1 VRLSEAGLATEA
13 NGNCGSATD
22 RGVYSRGRWAGAGWL
37 TVATLGAPVLALCP
51 AAQLPALAA
60 SPAAESAYVGNEAC
74 AACHGDI
81 YERYSRTAMARTSGP
96 ASRNLI
102 EGSVRHVSS
111 GVVYRISVEGTKA
124 YLNYERP
131 GDPGLRGRHELQYYV
146 GSSTRGSTF
155 LFEIDG
161 FLYKSPI
168 NYFVQKKGWDMSPEY
183 HSPREM
189 ELKPAPPA
197 CLFCHASRIQPP
209 APGASNRYG
218 SAPFLQDGV
227 GCERCHGP
235 GGEHVRGMGVLVN
248 PARLT
253 GERRDSVCIQ
263 CHLPGEASV
272 ARPGKTLE
280 MYRPGDLLS
289 DYSLTFVYDDA
300 GRGALGAIS
309 HVEALALSHCARRSA
324 GRMAC
329 ITCHDP
335 HTAVPGPERVAY
347 YRDKCLSCHAR
358 SFADRHQQGSPDC
371 IGCHMPRRE
380 SVDGGHVQVTDH
392 RIPRRAW
399 QARAGLPTSPPP
411 SLVPFGRAQAEP
423 RDLGLAYAQVALR
436 GDGRASQEALRLLAE
451 ALPRYPRDAEVLIR
465 LGYLYQQLERN
476 GPAAELYER
485 ALQAGSEAPEGA
497 TNLGVIYASKG
508 DLKRALA
515 LWQGVFGKNPGLS
528 EAGVNLAAGL
538 CQAGETA
545 KARQTLVEVL
555 KHQTDFSRARA
566 MLRELE
572 SRPERCP
579 APTQARDR

>member
-1 VRLSEAGLATEA
+1 
-13 NGNCGSATD
+13 
-22 RGVYSRGRWAGAGWL
+22 
-37 TVATLGAPVLALCP
+37 
-51 AAQLPALAA
+51 
-60 SPAAESAYVGNEAC
+60 VGNEAC
-74 AACHGDI
+74 AACHGDV

-102 EGSVRHVSS
+102 EGSVRHESS

-124 YLNYERP
+124 YLSYERP

-235 GGEHVRGMGVLVN
+235 GREHIQGRGVPVN
-248 PARLT
+248 PARLS

-272 ARPGKTLE
+272 SRPGKTLE

-289 DYSLTFVYDDA
+289 DYALTFVYDDA
-300 GRGALGAIS
+300 GHGGLGAIS
-309 HVEALALSHCARRSA
+309 QVEALALSQCLRRSQ

-335 HTAVPGPERVAY
+335 HTFVPAAQRVAY
-347 YRDKCLSCHAR
+347 YRDKCLSCHTR
-358 SFADRHQQGSPDC
+358 SFAERHQRGSPDC
-371 IGCHMPRRE
+371 IGCHMPRGE
-380 SVDGGHVQVTDH
+380 SVEGTHVEVTDH
-392 RIPRRAW
+392 RIRRRASKPVLGPVASPPRR
-399 QARAGLPTSPPP
+399 
-411 SLVPFGRAQAEP
+411 LVSFGTAQAEP

-436 GDGRASQEALRLLAE
+436 GDVRASQEALRLLAE
-451 ALPRYPRDAEVLIR
+451 ALPRYPTDAEVLIR
-465 LGYLYQQLERN
+465 LGFLYQQLGRN
-476 GPAAELYER
+476 GAAAELYER
-485 ALQAGSEAPEGA
+485 ALRAGSEAPEA
-497 TNLGVIYASKG
+497 TTNLGVIYASKG
-508 DLKRALA
+508 DLRKALA
-515 LWQGVFGKNPGLS
+515 LWQGVFERNPG
-528 EAGVNLAAGL
+528 
-538 CQAGETA
+538 
-545 KARQTLVEVL
+545 
-555 KHQTDFSRARA
+555 
-566 MLRELE
+566 
-572 SRPERCP
+572 
-579 APTQARDR
+579 

>member
-1 VRLSEAGLATEA
+1 MA
-13 NGNCGSATD
+13 
-22 RGVYSRGRWAGAGWL
+22 
-37 TVATLGAPVLALCP
+37 VATLGTPALALC
-51 AAQLPALAA
+51 AAAGLPALAA
-60 SPAAESAYVGNEAC
+60 SPAAESPYVGNEAC
-74 AACHGDI
+74 EACHGDI
-81 YERYSRTAMARTSGP
+81 YERYLHTAMARTSGP

-102 EGSVRHVSS
+102 EGSVRHESS
-111 GVVYRISVEGTKA
+111 GVVYRISVEGTKV
-124 YLNYERP
+124 YLSYERP

-235 GGEHVRGMGVLVN
+235 GREHIQGSGVPVN

-272 ARPGKTLE
+272 SRPGKTLE

-289 DYSLTFVYDDA
+289 DYALTFVYDDA
-300 GRGALGAIS
+300 GHGGLGAIS
-309 HVEALALSHCARRSA
+309 QVEALALSQCLRRSQ

-335 HTAVPGPERVAY
+335 HTFVPAAQRVAY
-347 YRDKCLSCHAR
+347 YRDKCLSCHTR
-358 SFADRHQQGSPDC
+358 SLADRHQQGSPDC
-371 IGCHMPRRE
+371 TGCHMPRGE
-380 SVDGGHVQVTDH
+380 SVEGTHVEVTDH
-392 RIPRRAW
+392 RIRRRASKPVPGPV
-399 QARAGLPTSPPP
+399 ASPPR
-411 SLVPFGRAQAEP
+411 SLVPFGTARAEP

-436 GDGRASQEALRLLAE
+436 GDVRASQEALRLLAE
-451 ALPRYPRDAEVLIR
+451 ALPRYPTDAEVLIR
-465 LGYLYQQLERN
+465 LGFLYQQLGRN

-485 ALQAGSEAPEGA
+485 ALRAGSEAPEA
-497 TNLGVIYASKG
+497 TTNLGVIYASKG
-508 DLKRALA
+508 DLRKALA
-515 LWQGVFGKNPGLS
+515 LWQGVFERNPGLS

-545 KARQTLVEVL
+545 RARQTLIEAL
-555 KHQTDFSRARA
+555 KYQADFGRARA

-572 SRPERCP
+572 SRQEPCP
-579 APTQARDR
+579 APTPTRDR

>member
-1 VRLSEAGLATEA
+1 M
-13 NGNCGSATD
+13 
-22 RGVYSRGRWAGAGWL
+22 
-37 TVATLGAPVLALCP
+37 LALC
-51 AAQLPALAA
+51 AATATKVPALAA
-60 SPAAESAYVGNEAC
+60 SPADEPEYVGNQAC
-74 AACHGDI
+74 RACHGEI
-81 YERYSRTAMARTSGP
+81 YEHYSRTAMARTSGP
-96 ASRNLI
+96 AGRHLI
-102 EGSVRHVSS
+102 EGSFRHESS
-111 GVVYRISVEGTKA
+111 GVEYRISVENEKV
-124 YLNYERP
+124 YFSYERP
-131 GDPGLRGRHELQYYV
+131 GDPGMRGRHELQYYV
-146 GSSTRGSTF
+146 GSNTRGSTF
-155 LFEIDG
+155 LFENEG

-168 NYFVQKKGWDMSPEY
+168 NYYVQKKGWDMSPEY
-183 HSPREM
+183 HPPREM

-209 APGASNRYG
+209 APGTSNRYG

-235 GGEHVRGMGVLVN
+235 GGEHIRGMGVLVN

-253 GERRDSVCIQ
+253 GERRDSVCVQ

-272 ARPGKTLE
+272 SRPGKTLE

-289 DYSLTFVYDDA
+289 EYALTFVYDNA

-309 HVEALALSHCARRSA
+309 QVEALALSHCAQRSQ

-335 HTAVPGPERVAY
+335 HTVVPAPERVAY

-358 SFADRHQQGSPDC
+358 SFADGHQRGSPDC
-371 IGCHMPRRE
+371 IGCHMPRE
-380 SVDGGHVQVTDH
+380 DSVDGGHVEVTDH
-392 RIPRRAW
+392 RIPRRARK
-399 QARAGLPTSPPP
+399 AAGPPGPP
-411 SLVPFGRAQAEP
+411 SLVPFGTAKAEP

-436 GDGRASQEALRLLAE
+436 GDARASQEALRLLAE
-451 ALPRYPRDAEVLIR
+451 ALPRYPGDAEVLIR
-465 LGYLYQQLERN
+465 LGFLYQQVGRN

-485 ALQAGSEAPEGA
+485 ALQAGSDAPEAA

-545 KARQTLVEVL
+545 KARETLAEVL
-555 KHQTDFSRARA
+555 KYQADFSRARA
-566 MLRELE
+566 MLRALE
-572 SRPERCP
+572 SRPEGC
-579 APTQARDR
+579 AAARVLP

>member
-1 VRLSEAGLATEA
+1 MGT
-13 NGNCGSATD
+13 
-22 RGVYSRGRWAGAGWL
+22 
-37 TVATLGAPVLALCP
+37 PMLALC
-51 AAQLPALAA
+51 AATATKVPALAA
-60 SPAAESAYVGNEAC
+60 SPTAEPEYVGNQAC
-74 AACHGDI
+74 GACHGEI
-81 YERYSRTAMARTSGP
+81 YESYSRTAMARTSGP
-96 ASRNLI
+96 AARHLV
-102 EGSVRHVSS
+102 EGSFRHESS
-111 GVVYRISVEGTKA
+111 GVEYRISVEKEKV
-124 YLNYERP
+124 YFSYERP
-131 GDPGLRGRHELQYYV
+131 GDPGMRGRHELQYYV
-146 GSSTRGSTF
+146 GSNTRGSTF
-155 LFEIDG
+155 LFENEG
-161 FLYKSPI
+161 LLYKSPI
-168 NYFVQKKGWDMSPEY
+168 NYYVQKKGWDMSPEY
-183 HSPREM
+183 HPPREM

-209 APGASNRYG
+209 APGTSNRYG

-272 ARPGKTLE
+272 SRPGKTLE

-289 DYSLTFVYDDA
+289 EYALTFVYDNA

-309 HVEALALSHCARRSA
+309 QVEALALSRCAQRSQ

-335 HTAVPGPERVAY
+335 HTSVPAPERVAY
-347 YRDKCLSCHAR
+347 YRDKCLSCHGR
-358 SFADRHQQGSPDC
+358 SFADGHQRGSPDC
-371 IGCHMPRRE
+371 IGCHMPRE
-380 SVDGGHVQVTDH
+380 DSVDGGHVEVTDH
-392 RIPRRAW
+392 RIPRRAGKTV
-399 QARAGLPTSPPP
+399 AGPRASLPP
-411 SLVPFGRAQAEP
+411 SLVPFGTAKAEP

-436 GDGRASQEALRLLAE
+436 GDARASQEALRLLAE
-451 ALPRYPRDAEVLIR
+451 ALPRYPGDAEVLVR
-465 LGYLYQQLERN
+465 LGFLYQQLERN

-485 ALQAGSEAPEGA
+485 ALQMGSEAPEAA

-545 KARQTLVEVL
+545 KARETLAEVL
-555 KHQTDFSRARA
+555 KYQADFSRARA

-572 SRPERCP
+572 SRPERCAAAHGLP
-579 APTQARDR
+579 

>member
-1 VRLSEAGLATEA
+1 M
-13 NGNCGSATD
+13 
-22 RGVYSRGRWAGAGWL
+22 
-37 TVATLGAPVLALCP
+37 ATLGTPVLALC
-51 AAQLPALAA
+51 AAAKLPALAA
-60 SPAAESAYVGNEAC
+60 SPAAESPYVGNEAC

-81 YERYSRTAMARTSGP
+81 YERYSHTAMARTSGP

-102 EGSVRHVSS
+102 EGSFRHESS
-111 GVVYRISVEGTKA
+111 GVVYRISVEGTKV
-124 YLNYERP
+124 YLSYERP

-235 GGEHVRGMGVLVN
+235 GREHIQGRGVPVN

-272 ARPGKTLE
+272 SRPGKTLE

-289 DYSLTFVYDDA
+289 DYALTFVYDDA
-300 GRGALGAIS
+300 GHGGLGAIS
-309 HVEALALSHCARRSA
+309 QVEALALSQCLRRSQ

-335 HTAVPGPERVAY
+335 HTFVPAAQRVAY
-347 YRDKCLSCHAR
+347 YRDKCLSCHTR

-371 IGCHMPRRE
+371 IGCHMPRGE
-380 SVDGGHVQVTDH
+380 SVEGTHVEVTDH
-392 RIPRRAW
+392 RIRRRASKPVPGPV
-399 QARAGLPTSPPP
+399 ASPPR
-411 SLVPFGRAQAEP
+411 SLVPFGTAQAEP

-436 GDGRASQEALRLLAE
+436 GDVRASQEALRLLAE
-451 ALPRYPRDAEVLIR
+451 ALPRYPTDAEVLIR
-465 LGYLYQQLERN
+465 LGFLYQQLGRN

-485 ALQAGSEAPEGA
+485 ALRAGSEAPEA
-497 TNLGVIYASKG
+497 TTNLGVIYASKG
-508 DLKRALA
+508 DLRKALA
-515 LWQGVFGKNPGLS
+515 LWQGVFERNPGLS

-545 KARQTLVEVL
+545 RARQTLIEAL
-555 KHQTDFSRARA
+555 KYQADFGRARA

-579 APTQARDR
+579 APTPTRDR

>member
-1 VRLSEAGLATEA
+1 MGT
-13 NGNCGSATD
+13 
-22 RGVYSRGRWAGAGWL
+22 
-37 TVATLGAPVLALCP
+37 PMLALW
-51 AAQLPALAA
+51 AAAATKAPALAA
-60 SPAAESAYVGNEAC
+60 SPAADSPYVGNEAC
-74 AACHGDI
+74 AACHDDI

-102 EGSVRHVSS
+102 EGSVRHELS
-111 GVVYRISVEGTKA
+111 GVVYRISVDGTKV
-124 YLNYERP
+124 YLSYERP
-131 GDPGLRGRHELQYYV
+131 GDPGMRGRHELQYYV
-146 GSSTRGSTF
+146 GSNTRGTTF
-155 LFEIDG
+155 LFEIEG

-168 NYFVQKKGWDMSPEY
+168 NYFVQKKGWNMSPEY
-183 HSPREM
+183 HPPREM

-218 SAPFLQDGV
+218 SVPFLQDGV

-235 GGEHVRGMGVLVN
+235 GREHIRGMGVPVN

-272 ARPGKTLE
+272 SRPGKTLE

-289 DYSLTFVYDDA
+289 DYALTFIYDDA
-300 GRGALGAIS
+300 GKGGLGAIS
-309 HVEALALSHCARRSA
+309 QVEALALSQCARRSR

-335 HTAVPGPERVAY
+335 HTFVPASGRVAY

-358 SFADRHQQGSPDC
+358 SFAERHQQGSPDC
-371 IGCHMPRRE
+371 IGCHMPRGE
-380 SVDGGHVQVTDH
+380 SVEGTHIEVTDH
-392 RIPRRAW
+392 RIRRRASKPVPGPV
-399 QARAGLPTSPPP
+399 ASPPR
-411 SLVPFGRAQAEP
+411 SLVPFGTAQAEP

-436 GDGRASQEALRLLAE
+436 GDARASQEALRLLAE
-451 ALPRYPRDAEVLIR
+451 ALPRYPTDAEVLLR
-465 LGYLYQQLERN
+465 LGFLYQQLGRN

-485 ALQAGSEAPEGA
+485 ALRAGSEAPEAA

-508 DLKRALA
+508 DLRKALG
-515 LWQGVFGKNPGLS
+515 LWQGVFEKNPGLS

-545 KARQTLVEVL
+545 RARQTLIEVL
-555 KHQTDFSRARA
+555 KYQADFGRARA

-572 SRPERCP
+572 NRPERCA
-579 APTQARDR
+579 APTRPRER

>member
-1 VRLSEAGLATEA
+1 M
-13 NGNCGSATD
+13 
-22 RGVYSRGRWAGAGWL
+22 
-37 TVATLGAPVLALCP
+37 TVATLGTAVLALC
-51 AAQLPALAA
+51 AAAKLPALAA
-60 SPAAESAYVGNEAC
+60 SPAAESPYVGNEAC

-81 YERYSRTAMARTSGP
+81 YERYSHTAMARTSGP

-102 EGSVRHVSS
+102 EGSFRHESS
-111 GVVYRISVEGTKA
+111 GVVYRISVEGTKV
-124 YLNYERP
+124 YLSYERP

-235 GGEHVRGMGVLVN
+235 GREHIQGRGVPVN

-272 ARPGKTLE
+272 GRPGKTLE

-289 DYSLTFVYDDA
+289 DYALTFVYDDA
-300 GRGALGAIS
+300 GHGGLGAIS
-309 HVEALALSHCARRSA
+309 QVEALALSQCLRRSQ

-335 HTAVPGPERVAY
+335 HTFVPAAQRVAY
-347 YRDKCLSCHAR
+347 YRDKCLSCHTR

-371 IGCHMPRRE
+371 IGCHMPRGE
-380 SVDGGHVQVTDH
+380 SVEGTHVEVTDH
-392 RIPRRAW
+392 RIRRRASKPVPGPV
-399 QARAGLPTSPPP
+399 ASPPR
-411 SLVPFGRAQAEP
+411 SLVPFGTAQAEP

-436 GDGRASQEALRLLAE
+436 GDVRASQEALRLLAE
-451 ALPRYPRDAEVLIR
+451 ALPRYPTDAEVLIR
-465 LGYLYQQLERN
+465 LGFLYQQLGRN

-485 ALQAGSEAPEGA
+485 ALRAGSEAPEA
-497 TNLGVIYASKG
+497 TTNLGVIYASKG
-508 DLKRALA
+508 DLRKALA
-515 LWQGVFGKNPGLS
+515 LWQGVFERNPGLS

-545 KARQTLVEVL
+545 RARQTLIEAL
-555 KHQTDFSRARA
+555 KYQADFGRARA

-579 APTQARDR
+579 APTPTRDR

>member
-1 VRLSEAGLATEA
+1 M
-13 NGNCGSATD
+13 
-22 RGVYSRGRWAGAGWL
+22 
-37 TVATLGAPVLALCP
+37 TVATLGTAVLALC
-51 AAQLPALAA
+51 AAAKLPALAA
-60 SPAAESAYVGNEAC
+60 SPAAESPYVGNEAC

-81 YERYSRTAMARTSGP
+81 YERYSHTAMARTSGP

-102 EGSVRHVSS
+102 EGSFRHESS
-111 GVVYRISVEGTKA
+111 GVVYRISVEGTKV
-124 YLNYERP
+124 YLSYERP

-235 GGEHVRGMGVLVN
+235 GREHIQGRGVPVN

-272 ARPGKTLE
+272 SRPEKTLE

-289 DYSLTFVYDDA
+289 DYALTFVYDDA
-300 GRGALGAIS
+300 GHGGLGAIS
-309 HVEALALSHCARRSA
+309 QVEALALSQCLRRSQ

-335 HTAVPGPERVAY
+335 HTFVPAAQRVAY
-347 YRDKCLSCHAR
+347 YRDKCLSCHTR

-371 IGCHMPRRE
+371 IGCHMPRGE
-380 SVDGGHVQVTDH
+380 SVEGTHVEVTDH
-392 RIPRRAW
+392 RIRRRASKPVPGPV
-399 QARAGLPTSPPP
+399 ASPPR
-411 SLVPFGRAQAEP
+411 SLVPFGTAQAEP

-436 GDGRASQEALRLLAE
+436 GDVRASQEALRLLAE
-451 ALPRYPRDAEVLIR
+451 ALPRYPTDAEVLIR
-465 LGYLYQQLERN
+465 LGFLYQQHGRN
-476 GPAAELYER
+476 GSAAELYER
-485 ALQAGSEAPEGA
+485 ALRAGSEAPEA
-497 TNLGVIYASKG
+497 TTNLGVIYASKG
-508 DLKRALA
+508 DLRKALA
-515 LWQGVFGKNPGLS
+515 LWQGVFERNPGLS

-545 KARQTLVEVL
+545 RARQTLIEAL
-555 KHQTDFSRARA
+555 KYQADFGRARA

-579 APTQARDR
+579 APTPTRDR

>member
-1 VRLSEAGLATEA
+1 M
-13 NGNCGSATD
+13 
-22 RGVYSRGRWAGAGWL
+22 
-37 TVATLGAPVLALCP
+37 ATLGTPVLALC
-51 AAQLPALAA
+51 AAAKLPALAA
-60 SPAAESAYVGNEAC
+60 SPAAESPYVGNEFC

-81 YERYSRTAMARTSGP
+81 YERYSHTAMARTSGP

-102 EGSVRHVSS
+102 EGSFRHESS
-111 GVVYRISVEGTKA
+111 GVVYRISVEGTKV
-124 YLNYERP
+124 YLSYERP

-235 GGEHVRGMGVLVN
+235 GREHIQGRGVPVN

-272 ARPGKTLE
+272 SRPGKTLE

-289 DYSLTFVYDDA
+289 DYALTFVYDDA
-300 GRGALGAIS
+300 GHGGLGAIS
-309 HVEALALSHCARRSA
+309 QVEALALSQCLRRSQ

-335 HTAVPGPERVAY
+335 HTFVPAAQRVAY
-347 YRDKCLSCHAR
+347 YRDKCLSCHTR

-371 IGCHMPRRE
+371 IGCHMPRGE
-380 SVDGGHVQVTDH
+380 SVEGTHVEVTDH
-392 RIPRRAW
+392 RIRRRASKPVPGPV
-399 QARAGLPTSPPP
+399 ASPPR
-411 SLVPFGRAQAEP
+411 SLVPFGTAQAEP

-436 GDGRASQEALRLLAE
+436 GDVRASQEALRLLAE
-451 ALPRYPRDAEVLIR
+451 ALPRYPTDAEVLIR
-465 LGYLYQQLERN
+465 LGFLYQQLGRN

-485 ALQAGSEAPEGA
+485 ALRAGSEAPEA
-497 TNLGVIYASKG
+497 TTNLGVIYASKG
-508 DLKRALA
+508 DLRKALA
-515 LWQGVFGKNPGLS
+515 LWQGVFERNPGLS

-545 KARQTLVEVL
+545 RARQTLIEAL
-555 KHQTDFSRARA
+555 KYQADFGRARA

-579 APTQARDR
+579 APTPTRDR

>member
-1 VRLSEAGLATEA
+1 
-13 NGNCGSATD
+13 
-22 RGVYSRGRWAGAGWL
+22 L
-37 TVATLGAPVLALCP
+37 TVATLGTPVLALC
-51 AAQLPALAA
+51 AAAKLPALAA
-60 SPAAESAYVGNEAC
+60 SPAAESPYVGNEAC

-81 YERYSRTAMARTSGP
+81 YERYSHTAMARTSGP

-102 EGSVRHVSS
+102 EGSFRHESS
-111 GVVYRISVEGTKA
+111 GVVYRISVEGTKV
-124 YLNYERP
+124 YLSYERP

-235 GGEHVRGMGVLVN
+235 GREHIQGGGVPVN

-253 GERRDSVCIQ
+253 GERRDSVCVQ

-272 ARPGKTLE
+272 SRPGKTLE

-289 DYSLTFVYDDA
+289 DYALTFVYDDA
-300 GRGALGAIS
+300 GHGGLGAIS
-309 HVEALALSHCARRSA
+309 QVEALALSQCLRRSQ

-335 HTAVPGPERVAY
+335 HTFVPAAQRVAY
-347 YRDKCLSCHAR
+347 YRDKCLSCHTR

-371 IGCHMPRRE
+371 IGCHMPRGE
-380 SVDGGHVQVTDH
+380 SVEGTHVEVTDH
-392 RIPRRAW
+392 RIRRRASKPVPGPV
-399 QARAGLPTSPPP
+399 ASPPR
-411 SLVPFGRAQAEP
+411 SLVPFGTAQAEP

-436 GDGRASQEALRLLAE
+436 GDVRASQEALRLLAE
-451 ALPRYPRDAEVLIR
+451 ALPRYPTDAEVLIR
-465 LGYLYQQLERN
+465 LGFLYQQLGRN

-485 ALQAGSEAPEGA
+485 ALRAGSEAPEA
-497 TNLGVIYASKG
+497 TTNLGVIYASKG
-508 DLKRALA
+508 DLRKALA
-515 LWQGVFGKNPGLS
+515 LWQGVFERNPGLS

-545 KARQTLVEVL
+545 RARQTLIEAL
-555 KHQTDFSRARA
+555 KYQADFGRARA

-579 APTQARDR
+579 APTRPRDR

>member
-1 VRLSEAGLATEA
+1 M
-13 NGNCGSATD
+13 
-22 RGVYSRGRWAGAGWL
+22 
-37 TVATLGAPVLALCP
+37 ATLGTPVLALC
-51 AAQLPALAA
+51 AAAKLPALAA
-60 SPAAESAYVGNEAC
+60 SPAAESPYVGNEAC

-81 YERYSRTAMARTSGP
+81 YERYSHTAMARTSGP

-102 EGSVRHVSS
+102 EGSFRHESS
-111 GVVYRISVEGTKA
+111 GVVYRISVEGTKV
-124 YLNYERP
+124 YLSYERP

-235 GGEHVRGMGVLVN
+235 GREHIQGRGVPVN

-272 ARPGKTLE
+272 SRPGKTLE

-289 DYSLTFVYDDA
+289 DYALTFVYDDA
-300 GRGALGAIS
+300 GHGGLGAIS
-309 HVEALALSHCARRSA
+309 QVEALALSQCLRRSQ

-335 HTAVPGPERVAY
+335 HTFVPAAQRVAY

-371 IGCHMPRRE
+371 IGCHMPRGE
-380 SVDGGHVQVTDH
+380 SVEGTHVEVTDH
-392 RIPRRAW
+392 RIRRRASKPVPGPV
-399 QARAGLPTSPPP
+399 ASPPR
-411 SLVPFGRAQAEP
+411 SLVPFGTAQAEP

-436 GDGRASQEALRLLAE
+436 GDVRASQEALRLLAE
-451 ALPRYPRDAEVLIR
+451 ALPRYPTDAEVLIR
-465 LGYLYQQLERN
+465 LGFLYQQLGRN

-485 ALQAGSEAPEGA
+485 ALRAGSEAPEA
-497 TNLGVIYASKG
+497 TTNLGVIYASKG
-508 DLKRALA
+508 DLRKALA
-515 LWQGVFGKNPGLS
+515 LWQGVFERNPGLS

-545 KARQTLVEVL
+545 RARQTLIEAL
-555 KHQTDFSRARA
+555 KYQADFGRARA

-579 APTQARDR
+579 APTPTRDR

>member
-1 VRLSEAGLATEA
+1 M
-13 NGNCGSATD
+13 
-22 RGVYSRGRWAGAGWL
+22 
-37 TVATLGAPVLALCP
+37 ATLGTAVLALC
-51 AAQLPALAA
+51 AAAKLPALAA
-60 SPAAESAYVGNEAC
+60 SPAAESPYVGNEAC

-81 YERYSRTAMARTSGP
+81 YERYSHTAMARTSGP

-102 EGSVRHVSS
+102 EGSFRHESS
-111 GVVYRISVEGTKA
+111 GVVYRISVEGTKV
-124 YLNYERP
+124 YLSYERP

-235 GGEHVRGMGVLVN
+235 GREHIQGRGVPVN

-272 ARPGKTLE
+272 SRPEKTLE

-289 DYSLTFVYDDA
+289 DYALTFVYDDA
-300 GRGALGAIS
+300 GHGGLGAIS
-309 HVEALALSHCARRSA
+309 QVEALALSQCLRRSQ

-335 HTAVPGPERVAY
+335 HTFVPAAQRVAY
-347 YRDKCLSCHAR
+347 YRDKCLSCHTR

-371 IGCHMPRRE
+371 IGCHMPRGE
-380 SVDGGHVQVTDH
+380 SVEGTHVEVTDH
-392 RIPRRAW
+392 RIRRRASKPVPGPV
-399 QARAGLPTSPPP
+399 ASPPR
-411 SLVPFGRAQAEP
+411 SLVPFGTAQAEP

-436 GDGRASQEALRLLAE
+436 GDVRASQEALRLLAE
-451 ALPRYPRDAEVLIR
+451 ALPRYPTDAEVLIR
-465 LGYLYQQLERN
+465 LGFLYQQHGRN
-476 GPAAELYER
+476 GSAAELYER
-485 ALQAGSEAPEGA
+485 ALRAGSEAPEA
-497 TNLGVIYASKG
+497 TTNLGVIYASKG
-508 DLKRALA
+508 DLRKALA
-515 LWQGVFGKNPGLS
+515 LWQGVFERNPGLS

-545 KARQTLVEVL
+545 RARQTLIEAL
-555 KHQTDFSRARA
+555 KYQADFGRARA

-579 APTQARDR
+579 APTPTRDR

>member
-1 VRLSEAGLATEA
+1 M
-13 NGNCGSATD
+13 
-22 RGVYSRGRWAGAGWL
+22 
-37 TVATLGAPVLALCP
+37 TVATLGTPVLALC
-51 AAQLPALAA
+51 AAAKLPALAA
-60 SPAAESAYVGNEAC
+60 SPAAESPYVGNEAC

-81 YERYSRTAMARTSGP
+81 YERYSHTAMARTSGP

-102 EGSVRHVSS
+102 EGSFRHESS
-111 GVVYRISVEGTKA
+111 GVVYRISVEGTKV
-124 YLNYERP
+124 YLSYERP

-183 HSPREM
+183 HPPREM

-235 GGEHVRGMGVLVN
+235 GREHIQGRGVPVN

-272 ARPGKTLE
+272 SRPGKTLE

-289 DYSLTFVYDDA
+289 DYALTFVYDDA
-300 GRGALGAIS
+300 GHGGLGAIS
-309 HVEALALSHCARRSA
+309 QVEALALSQCLRRSQ

-335 HTAVPGPERVAY
+335 HTFVPAAQRVAY
-347 YRDKCLSCHAR
+347 YRDKCLSCHTR

-371 IGCHMPRRE
+371 IGCHMPRGE
-380 SVDGGHVQVTDH
+380 SVEGTHVEVTDH
-392 RIPRRAW
+392 RIRRRASKPVPG
-399 QARAGLPTSPPP
+399 AVASPPR
-411 SLVPFGRAQAEP
+411 SLVPFGTAQAEP

-436 GDGRASQEALRLLAE
+436 GDVRASQEALRLLAE
-451 ALPRYPRDAEVLIR
+451 ALPRYPTDAEVLIR
-465 LGYLYQQLERN
+465 LGFLYQQLGRN

-485 ALQAGSEAPEGA
+485 ALRAGSEAPEA
-497 TNLGVIYASKG
+497 TTNLGVIYASKG
-508 DLKRALA
+508 DLRKALA
-515 LWQGVFGKNPGLS
+515 LWQGVFERNPGLS

-545 KARQTLVEVL
+545 RARRTLIEAL
-555 KHQTDFSRARA
+555 KYQADFGRARA

-579 APTQARDR
+579 APTPTRDR

>member
-1 VRLSEAGLATEA
+1 M
-13 NGNCGSATD
+13 
-22 RGVYSRGRWAGAGWL
+22 
-37 TVATLGAPVLALCP
+37 TVATLGTPVLALC
-51 AAQLPALAA
+51 AAAKLPALAA
-60 SPAAESAYVGNEAC
+60 SPAAESPYVGNEAC

-81 YERYSRTAMARTSGP
+81 YERYSHTAMARTSGP

-102 EGSVRHVSS
+102 EGSFRHESS
-111 GVVYRISVEGTKA
+111 GVVYRISVEGTKV
-124 YLNYERP
+124 YLSYERP

-235 GGEHVRGMGVLVN
+235 GREHIQGRGVPVN

-272 ARPGKTLE
+272 SRPEKTLE

-289 DYSLTFVYDDA
+289 DYALTFVYDDA
-300 GRGALGAIS
+300 GHGGLGAIS
-309 HVEALALSHCARRSA
+309 QVEALALSQCLRRSQ

-335 HTAVPGPERVAY
+335 HTFVPAAQRVAY
-347 YRDKCLSCHAR
+347 YRDKCLSCHTR

-371 IGCHMPRRE
+371 IGCHMPRGE
-380 SVDGGHVQVTDH
+380 SVEGTHVEVTDH
-392 RIPRRAW
+392 RIRRRASKPVPGPV
-399 QARAGLPTSPPP
+399 ASPPR
-411 SLVPFGRAQAEP
+411 SLVPFGTAQAEP

-436 GDGRASQEALRLLAE
+436 GDVRASQEALRLLAE
-451 ALPRYPRDAEVLIR
+451 ALPRYPTDAEVLIR
-465 LGYLYQQLERN
+465 LGFLYQQLGRN

-485 ALQAGSEAPEGA
+485 ALRAGSEAPEA
-497 TNLGVIYASKG
+497 TTNLGVIYASKG
-508 DLKRALA
+508 DLRKALA
-515 LWQGVFGKNPGLS
+515 LWQGVFERNPGLS

-545 KARQTLVEVL
+545 RARQTLIEAL
-555 KHQTDFSRARA
+555 KYQADFGRARA

-579 APTQARDR
+579 APTPTRDR

>member
-1 VRLSEAGLATEA
+1 
-13 NGNCGSATD
+13 
-22 RGVYSRGRWAGAGWL
+22 L
-37 TVATLGAPVLALCP
+37 TVATLGTPVLALC
-51 AAQLPALAA
+51 AAAELPALAA
-60 SPAAESAYVGNEAC
+60 SPAAESPYVGNEAC

-81 YERYSRTAMARTSGP
+81 YERYSHTAMARTSGP

-102 EGSVRHVSS
+102 EGSFRHESS
-111 GVVYRISVEGTKA
+111 GVVYRISVEGTKV
-124 YLNYERP
+124 YLSYERP

-235 GGEHVRGMGVLVN
+235 GREHIQGRGVPVN

-272 ARPGKTLE
+272 SRPGKTLE

-289 DYSLTFVYDDA
+289 DYALTFVYDDA
-300 GRGALGAIS
+300 GHGGLGAIS
-309 HVEALALSHCARRSA
+309 QVEALALSQCLRRSQ

-335 HTAVPGPERVAY
+335 HTFVPAAQRVAY
-347 YRDKCLSCHAR
+347 YRDKCLSCHTR

-371 IGCHMPRRE
+371 IGCHMPRGE
-380 SVDGGHVQVTDH
+380 SVEGTHVEVTDH
-392 RIPRRAW
+392 RIRRRASKPVPGPV
-399 QARAGLPTSPPP
+399 ASPPR
-411 SLVPFGRAQAEP
+411 SLVPFGTAQAEP

-436 GDGRASQEALRLLAE
+436 GDVRASQEALRLLAE
-451 ALPRYPRDAEVLIR
+451 ALPRFPTDAEVLIR
-465 LGYLYQQLERN
+465 LGFLYQQLGRN

-485 ALQAGSEAPEGA
+485 ALRAGSEAPEA
-497 TNLGVIYASKG
+497 TTNLGVIYASKG
-508 DLKRALA
+508 DLRKALA
-515 LWQGVFGKNPGLS
+515 LWQGVFERNPGLS

-545 KARQTLVEVL
+545 RARRTLIEAL
-555 KHQTDFSRARA
+555 KYQADFGRARA

-579 APTQARDR
+579 APTPTRDR

>member
-1 VRLSEAGLATEA
+1 M
-13 NGNCGSATD
+13 
-22 RGVYSRGRWAGAGWL
+22 
-37 TVATLGAPVLALCP
+37 TVATLGTPVLALC
-51 AAQLPALAA
+51 AAAKLPALAA
-60 SPAAESAYVGNEAC
+60 SPAAESPYVGNEAC

-81 YERYSRTAMARTSGP
+81 YERYSHTAMARTSGP

-102 EGSVRHVSS
+102 EGSFRHESS
-111 GVVYRISVEGTKA
+111 GVVYRISVEGTKV
-124 YLNYERP
+124 YLSYERP

-235 GGEHVRGMGVLVN
+235 GREHIQGRGVPVN

-272 ARPGKTLE
+272 SRPGKTLE

-289 DYSLTFVYDDA
+289 DYALTFVYDDA
-300 GRGALGAIS
+300 GHGGLGAIS
-309 HVEALALSHCARRSA
+309 QVEALALSQCLRRSQ

-335 HTAVPGPERVAY
+335 HTFVPAAQRVAY
-347 YRDKCLSCHAR
+347 YRDKCLSCHTR

-371 IGCHMPRRE
+371 IGCHMPRGE
-380 SVDGGHVQVTDH
+380 SVEGTHVEVTDH
-392 RIPRRAW
+392 RIRRRASKPVPGPV
-399 QARAGLPTSPPP
+399 ASPPR
-411 SLVPFGRAQAEP
+411 SLVPFGTAQAEP

-436 GDGRASQEALRLLAE
+436 GDVRASQEALRLLAE
-451 ALPRYPRDAEVLIR
+451 ALPRYPTDAEVLIR
-465 LGYLYQQLERN
+465 LGFLYQQLGRN

-485 ALQAGSEAPEGA
+485 ALRAGSEAPEA
-497 TNLGVIYASKG
+497 TTNLGVIYASKG
-508 DLKRALA
+508 DLRKALA
-515 LWQGVFGKNPGLS
+515 LWQGVFERNPGLS

-545 KARQTLVEVL
+545 RARQTLIEAL
-555 KHQTDFSRARA
+555 KYQADFGRARA

-579 APTQARDR
+579 APTPTRDR

>member
-1 VRLSEAGLATEA
+1 MGT
-13 NGNCGSATD
+13 
-22 RGVYSRGRWAGAGWL
+22 
-37 TVATLGAPVLALCP
+37 PMLALC
-51 AAQLPALAA
+51 AAAATKVPALAA
-60 SPAAESAYVGNEAC
+60 SPAAESPYVGNEAC
-74 AACHGDI
+74 GACHDDI

-102 EGSVRHVSS
+102 EGSVRHESS
-111 GVVYRISVEGTKA
+111 GVVYRISVEGAKVF
-124 YLNYERP
+124 LSYERP
-131 GDPGLRGRHELQYYV
+131 GDPGMRGRHELQYYV
-146 GSSTRGSTF
+146 GSNTRGSTF
-155 LFEIDG
+155 LFEIEG
-161 FLYKSPI
+161 LLYKSPI
-168 NYFVQKKGWDMSPEY
+168 NHFVQKKRWDMSPEY

-227 GCERCHGP
+227 SCERCHGP
-235 GGEHVRGMGVLVN
+235 GREHVQGMGVMVN

-272 ARPGKTLE
+272 SRPGKTLE

-289 DYSLTFVYDDA
+289 DYALTFVYDDA

-309 HVEALALSHCARRSA
+309 QVEALALSQCARRSQ

-335 HTAVPGPERVAY
+335 HTVVPAPQRVAY
-347 YRDKCLSCHAR
+347 YRDKCLSCHER
-358 SFADRHQQGSPDC
+358 SFADRHQQGSQDC
-371 IGCHMPRRE
+371 IGCHMPRGE
-380 SVDGGHVQVTDH
+380 SVEGTHVEVTDH
-392 RIPRRAW
+392 RIRRRAW
-399 QARAGLPTSPPP
+399 KPVPGPVASPPR
-411 SLVPFGRAQAEP
+411 SLVPFGTAQAEP

-436 GDGRASQEALRLLAE
+436 GDVRASQEALRLLSE
-451 ALPRYPRDAEVLIR
+451 ALPRYPGDAEVLIR
-465 LGYLYQQLERN
+465 LGFLYQQLERN

-485 ALQAGSEAPEGA
+485 ALRADSEAPEAA

-508 DLKRALA
+508 DLRKALA

-545 KARQTLVEVL
+545 KARQTLIEVL
-555 KHQTDFSRARA
+555 KYQADFGRARA

-572 SRPERCP
+572 SRPERCA
-579 APTQARDR
+579 APTRPRDR

>member
-1 VRLSEAGLATEA
+1 M
-13 NGNCGSATD
+13 
-22 RGVYSRGRWAGAGWL
+22 
-37 TVATLGAPVLALCP
+37 TVATLGTPVLALC
-51 AAQLPALAA
+51 AAAKLPALAA
-60 SPAAESAYVGNEAC
+60 SPAAESPYVGNEAC

-81 YERYSRTAMARTSGP
+81 YERYSHTAMARTSGP

-102 EGSVRHVSS
+102 EGSFRHESS
-111 GVVYRISVEGTKA
+111 GVVYRISVEGTKV
-124 YLNYERP
+124 YLSYERP

-197 CLFCHASRIQPP
+197 CLFCHASRIQSP

-235 GGEHVRGMGVLVN
+235 GREHIQGRGVPVN

-272 ARPGKTLE
+272 SRPGKTLE

-289 DYSLTFVYDDA
+289 DYALTFVYDDA
-300 GRGALGAIS
+300 GHGGLGAIS
-309 HVEALALSHCARRSA
+309 QVEALALSQCLRRSQ

-335 HTAVPGPERVAY
+335 HTFVPAAQRVAY
-347 YRDKCLSCHAR
+347 YRDKCLSCHTR

-371 IGCHMPRRE
+371 IGCHMPRGE
-380 SVDGGHVQVTDH
+380 SVEGTHVEVTDH
-392 RIPRRAW
+392 RIRRRASKPVPGPV
-399 QARAGLPTSPPP
+399 ASPPR
-411 SLVPFGRAQAEP
+411 SLVPFGTAQAEP

-436 GDGRASQEALRLLAE
+436 GDVRASQEALRLLAE
-451 ALPRYPRDAEVLIR
+451 ALPRYPTDAEVLIR
-465 LGYLYQQLERN
+465 LGFLYQQLGRN

-485 ALQAGSEAPEGA
+485 ALRAGSEAPEA
-497 TNLGVIYASKG
+497 TTNLGVIFASKG
-508 DLKRALA
+508 DLRKALE
-515 LWQGVFGKNPGLS
+515 LWQGVFERNPGLS

-545 KARQTLVEVL
+545 RARQTLIEAL
-555 KHQTDFSRARA
+555 KYQADFGRARA

-579 APTQARDR
+579 APTPTRDR

>member
-1 VRLSEAGLATEA
+1 M
-13 NGNCGSATD
+13 
-22 RGVYSRGRWAGAGWL
+22 
-37 TVATLGAPVLALCP
+37 TVATLGTPVLALC
-51 AAQLPALAA
+51 AAAKLPALAA
-60 SPAAESAYVGNEAC
+60 SPAAESPYVGNEAC

-81 YERYSRTAMARTSGP
+81 YERYSHTAMARTSGP

-102 EGSVRHVSS
+102 EGSFRHESS
-111 GVVYRISVEGTKA
+111 GVVYRISVEGTKV
-124 YLNYERP
+124 YLSYERP

-155 LFEIDG
+155 LVEIDG

-235 GGEHVRGMGVLVN
+235 GRDHVEGRGVPVN

-272 ARPGKTLE
+272 SRPGKTLE

-289 DYSLTFVYDDA
+289 DYALTFVYDDA
-300 GRGALGAIS
+300 GHGGLGAIS
-309 HVEALALSHCARRSA
+309 QVEALALSQCLRRSQ

-335 HTAVPGPERVAY
+335 HTFVPAAQRVAY
-347 YRDKCLSCHAR
+347 YRDKCLSCHTR

-371 IGCHMPRRE
+371 IGCHMPRGE
-380 SVDGGHVQVTDH
+380 SVEGTHVEVTDH
-392 RIPRRAW
+392 RIRRRASKPVPGPV
-399 QARAGLPTSPPP
+399 ASPPR
-411 SLVPFGRAQAEP
+411 SLVPFGTAQAEP

-436 GDGRASQEALRLLAE
+436 GDVRASQEALRLLAE
-451 ALPRYPRDAEVLIR
+451 ALPRYPTDAEVLIR
-465 LGYLYQQLERN
+465 LGFLYQQLGRN

-485 ALQAGSEAPEGA
+485 ALRAGSEAPEA
-497 TNLGVIYASKG
+497 TTNLGVIYASKG
-508 DLKRALA
+508 DLRKALA
-515 LWQGVFGKNPGLS
+515 LWQGVFERNPGLS

-545 KARQTLVEVL
+545 RARQTLIEAL
-555 KHQTDFSRARA
+555 KYQADFGRARA

-579 APTQARDR
+579 APTPTRDR

>member
-1 VRLSEAGLATEA
+1 MRLS
-13 NGNCGSATD
+13 
-22 RGVYSRGRWAGAGWL
+22 GAGWL
-37 TVATLGAPVLALCP
+37 TVATLGTPVLALC
-51 AAQLPALAA
+51 AAAKLPALAA
-60 SPAAESAYVGNEAC
+60 SPAAESPYVGNEAC
-74 AACHGDI
+74 AACHDDI
-81 YERYSRTAMARTSGP
+81 YERYSHTAMARTSGP

-102 EGSVRHVSS
+102 EGSFRHESS
-111 GVVYRISVEGTKA
+111 GVVYRISVEGTKV
-124 YLNYERP
+124 YLSYERP

-235 GGEHVRGMGVLVN
+235 GREHIQGRGVPVN

-272 ARPGKTLE
+272 SRPGKTLE

-289 DYSLTFVYDDA
+289 DYALTFVYDDA
-300 GRGALGAIS
+300 GHGGLGAIS
-309 HVEALALSHCARRSA
+309 QVEALALSHCARRSE
-324 GRMAC
+324 GRLAC

-335 HTAVPGPERVAY
+335 HTAVPAPERVAY
-347 YRDKCLSCHAR
+347 YRDKCLSCHTR

-371 IGCHMPRRE
+371 IGCHMPRGE
-380 SVDGGHVQVTDH
+380 SVEGTHVEVTDH
-392 RIPRRAW
+392 RIRRRASKPVPGPV
-399 QARAGLPTSPPP
+399 ASPPR
-411 SLVPFGRAQAEP
+411 SLVPFGTAQAEP

-436 GDGRASQEALRLLAE
+436 GDVRASQEALRLLAE
-451 ALPRYPRDAEVLIR
+451 ALPRYPTDAEVLIR
-465 LGYLYQQLERN
+465 LGFLYQQLGRN

-485 ALQAGSEAPEGA
+485 ALRAGSEAPEA
-497 TNLGVIYASKG
+497 TTNLGVIYASKG
-508 DLKRALA
+508 DLRKALA
-515 LWQGVFGKNPGLS
+515 LWQGVFERNPGLS

-545 KARQTLVEVL
+545 RARQTLIEAL
-555 KHQTDFSRARA
+555 KYQADFGRARA

-579 APTQARDR
+579 APTPTRDR